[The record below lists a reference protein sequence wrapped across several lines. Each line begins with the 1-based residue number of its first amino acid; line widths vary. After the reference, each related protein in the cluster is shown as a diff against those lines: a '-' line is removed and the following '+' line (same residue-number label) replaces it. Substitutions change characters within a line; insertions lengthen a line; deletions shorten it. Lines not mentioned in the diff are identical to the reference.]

1 MKTLSSLSDYKS
13 TNFIALNFP
22 SQNRFAYDTPMDNIV
37 LTGGSDRNLRFL
49 NFGNGYGSVSEELS
63 SMDKEFGDM
72 NCFHLSNVDNNPRYY
87 KYIYSGDCL
96 MLKEELANTSDKFK
110 QIKDPIAPFSNFRN
124 GLSYYH
130 NSFLYQKKS
139 THILPGHTAAIRDI
153 MVLEN
158 DNDILV
164 ATAGDDNTIKIW
176 N

>member
-49 NFGNGYGSVSEELS
+49 NFGNGYGSGSEELS
-63 SMDKEFGDM
+63 SMDKEFRDM

-87 KYIYSGDCL
+87 KYVYSGDCL

-110 QIKDPIAPFSNFRN
+110 
-124 GLSYYH
+124 
-130 NSFLYQKKS
+130 
-139 THILPGHTAAIRDI
+139 
-153 MVLEN
+153 
-158 DNDILV
+158 
-164 ATAGDDNTIKIW
+164 
-176 N
+176 